1 MTDLVIYYSRTNKTK
16 EVAQYIAEAK
26 NAKLLEVK
34 DKKNREGALQYV
46 VSALSMIF
54 NRSTTV
60 TYDKVNLNDYDTIY
74 IGSPVW
80 TSGPT
85 PAIIEFID
93 ENDFTNKNVI
103 TFATFMSNNGKKT
116 TEKMNELVKEKG
128 GNIIKSFYF
137 SSTKDNMKE
146 LTLKEI

>member
-93 ENDFTNKNVI
+93 ENDFTNHNVI